1 VFVPLKVIVSHFV
14 VLCFILPYVFLL
26 HVVLLDVVR
35 LNVMFPFIVKDLP
48 VILFSIFQTP

>member
-1 VFVPLKVIVSHFV
+1 MFVPLKVIVSHFV